1 MPVKG
6 INMLSLVLSFFLS
19 YAHGA
24 VPYKTFQIE
33 SSHVSNGLRVTGKII
48 PIEGTLYIESA
59 RFAGRVNSMLVKE
72 GDEVAPGKKLLS
84 INSAECLSLYQEK
97 KTAQMRDL
105 KELQDV
111 IHVRETQLGMR
122 AEANTCYI
130 VASKAGV
137 ITKKMVEAGSNFNI
151 GDNLFT
157 VINRH
162 SLTVELDVP
171 ERDASRIKQGQ
182 KVKVTRASEP
192 GKVYDSEINA
202 ILPSL
207 SSISRTVKVRL
218 KKVNFA
224 NNPSLDELVFAEVG
238 LGGGEVMFKVPS
250 SCIVFKDENDY
261 ILKITDNKISKV
273 EVSVISQ
280 DPQFFYVKE
289 KQLHSLKIGDTI
301 ISEGA
306 VFEMEK
312 LK

>member
-1 MPVKG
+1 MFSL
-6 INMLSLVLSFFLS
+6 ILTLILSH
-19 YAHGA
+19 AHAA

-97 KTAQMRDL
+97 KTAQARGLTDL
-105 KELQDV
+105 QQV
-111 IHVRETQLGMR
+111 IHVRETQLGMKV
-122 AEANTCYI
+122 EENNCYI

-171 ERDASRIKQGQ
+171 ERDASRISQGQ
-182 KVKVTRASEP
+182 KVKVTRSSEP
-192 GKVYDSEINA
+192 GKIYDSEINA

-207 SSISRTVKVRL
+207 SSVSRTVKVRL
-218 KKVNFA
+218 KKVNFS
-224 NNPSLDELVFAEVG
+224 NNPSLDELVFAEVS
-238 LGGGEVMFKVPS
+238 LGGGEVTFKVPAN
-250 SCIVFKDENDY
+250 CIVFKDDNDY
-261 ILKITDNKISKV
+261 ILKVVNDKVTKV

-280 DPQFFYVKE
+280 DTNFFYVKE
-289 KQLHSLKIGDTI
+289 KQLHSLQIGDAI

-306 VFEMEK
+306 VFVMEK